1 MFCPSVFTIDGHEFN
16 NFQFRNLPHFK
27 ISDIILGLPVLKK
40 LDAVIHPILNTFTMG
55 DFTIHCNREYRRIDC
70 IIVDAGKMNL
80 IILKQTRNKKNPSN
94 IFLISLHYAE
104 ELVIVKSDFGEQF
117 DQKLKHLITK
127 FPDMTDEPQG
137 FHLTENT

>member
-1 MFCPSVFTIDGHEFN
+1 
-16 NFQFRNLPHFK
+16 
-27 ISDIILGLPVLKK
+27 
-40 LDAVIHPILNTFTMG
+40 
-55 DFTIHCNREYRRIDC
+55 
-70 IIVDAGKMNL
+70 MNL